1 MNSPR
6 IQIAPEMVADAKHLL
21 EKTSTPRQGIAVMEI
36 GLESALLH
44 TRQWQYGHQSSDTHA
59 GVPALCED
67 PCDVP
72 TGRQQHQA
80 SADESSAAARR
91 RAAAARIMT
100 MLEDELARIE
110 NTFKDIGACTEVAFD
125 NRIRTLLGVTK
136 ALREVELISKSDEVN
151 PPDAADNDATR
162 DIDEFREAL
171 ARRVE
176 SFATAQQNAIGGTN
190 NAAVD

>member
-21 EKTSTPRQGIAVMEI
+21 EKTSTPGQEIAVMEI
-36 GLESALLH
+36 ALDTALLH
-44 TRQWQYGHQSSDTHA
+44 TQWQYGHHSSDPHA

-67 PCDVP
+67 AGDVLS
-72 TGRQQHQA
+72 GRQEHQA

-110 NTFKDIGACTEVAFD
+110 NTFKDVGACAEAAFD

-151 PPDAADNDATR
+151 TPDAADNDATR

-171 ARRVE
+171 ARRIE